1 VWKKGVSSQNAIAK
15 KAYQRCSSDILQ
27 AKEADFLRYLQR
39 SHVVSAKRRRRYDF
53 YTSILF
59 ITPLLVLIAAV
70 TIVPILTALRWSL
83 HNTSY
88 ANMLEFIG
96 FRNYIDIFST
106 SRGGD
111 ALISILNSLWYV
123 LCSLAIAIPLGIF
136 LAVLL
141 NQELRM
147 RGLLRTAIVLPW
159 VISQTITAMLF
170 RWLYNGNFGVLTY
183 LCEKLFGF
191 RVDFLSNT
199 LTVKFSVVMA
209 NVWNSTPVVI
219 ILMLAALQSISLD
232 IYEAAKIDGSGR
244 MNTFF
249 RITLPLLKPTIGIT
263 LVMQSMEYFNMVTLI
278 NNLTGGGPL
287 KATQTLSVYAFRQGF
302 EFWHVGI
309 SSAISVII
317 LIFNVLFSLLYIRLM
332 THDSKLEVM

>member
-1 VWKKGVSSQNAIAK
+1 M
-15 KAYQRCSSDILQ
+15 
-27 AKEADFLRYLQR
+27 RYLQR

-147 RGLLRTAIVLPW
+147 RASCARP
-159 VISQTITAMLF
+159 
-170 RWLYNGNFGVLTY
+170 
-183 LCEKLFGF
+183 
-191 RVDFLSNT
+191 
-199 LTVKFSVVMA
+199 
-209 NVWNSTPVVI
+209 
-219 ILMLAALQSISLD
+219 
-232 IYEAAKIDGSGR
+232 
-244 MNTFF
+244 
-249 RITLPLLKPTIGIT
+249 
-263 LVMQSMEYFNMVTLI
+263 
-278 NNLTGGGPL
+278 
-287 KATQTLSVYAFRQGF
+287 
-302 EFWHVGI
+302 
-309 SSAISVII
+309 
-317 LIFNVLFSLLYIRLM
+317 
-332 THDSKLEVM
+332 